1 MGSDAHQDRAESI
14 SQLAADYKNS
24 PRTAVMMRELAK
36 RTNDG
41 LTVRLLWD
49 GAEKVYV
56 QLWDVRNEAIDEFP
70 VPRASALDAFEHPF
84 RYEPATAAVRI

>member
-1 MGSDAHQDRAESI
+1 M
-14 SQLAADYKNS
+14 
-24 PRTAVMMRELAK
+24 VRELAQ

-49 GAEKVYV
+49 GAEKVFL
-56 QLWDVRNEAIDEFP
+56 QLWDVRTESIDQFL
-70 VPRASALDAFEHPF
+70 VPRESALDAFEHPF